1 MTIAVSNSINYVV
14 IKINFIIYVAIKI
27 NSAGIKINYVATNSF
42 VWIQKEYTASVESF
56 VKNEIIFI
64 NFKSIKTF

>member
-1 MTIAVSNSINYVV
+1 MLHQLFDIRNQLFGWS
-14 IKINFIIYVAIKI
+14 FISVA
-27 NSAGIKINYVATNSF
+27 IKINYVATNSF
-42 VWIQKEYTASVESF
+42 VWVQKEYTASVESF